1 MSFRGNERIVLNELE
16 TVLDEIS
23 QEQVDRAVGLI
34 NQSNKIFFHALGRAG
49 YAGKSFVMRLMH
61 MGREVYVMGDTNTP
75 NFEKGDLL
83 IICSGSGETKQFVDL
98 AKKAKGFGGNVLV
111 FTATPGST
119 LAEMAD
125 GVILIK
131 APSKKQEDSEFV
143 SVQPM
148 ASLFEQGI
156 LLAGDIIV
164 LGMMEQA
171 TDGKEMFKRH
181 SNLE

>member
-1 MSFRGNERIVLNELE
+1 MSFRCNERIVLKELE

-23 QEQVDRAVGLI
+23 QEQVDQAVELI
-34 NQSNKIFFHALGRAG
+34 NKSDKIFFYALGRAV
-49 YAGKSFVMRLMH
+49 YAGKSFIMRLMH
-61 MGREVYVMGDTNTP
+61 MGREVYVLGETNTP
-75 NFEKGDLL
+75 NFEENDLL
-83 IICSGSGETKQFVDL
+83 IICSGSGETKQFVDV

-111 FTATPGST
+111 FTATLGST
-119 LAEMAD
+119 LTTIAD
-125 GVILIK
+125 GTILIK

-148 ASLFEQGI
+148 ASLFEQSI
-156 LLAGDIIV
+156 LLVGDAII

-171 TDGKEMFKRH
+171 TNGEEMFKRH